1 MIKIFHLL
9 KVVDAYQS
17 ATGLA
22 DSTISNYVFN
32 DGKLVKNLRS
42 GRDITVSR
50 FNDALRWFSAH
61 WPEGTAWP
69 EGITRPVVEGGGGAG
84 ASQEREQE

>member
-1 MIKIFHLL
+1 MIEISHLL

-22 DSTISNYVFN
+22 DSSIGMYVFN
-32 DGKLVKNLRS
+32 EGLKIKNLRS

-50 FNDALRWFSAH
+50 FNEALRWFSAH
-61 WPEGTAWP
+61 WPEGAVWP
-69 EGITRPVVEGGGGAG
+69 DGISRPDVVGGSA
-84 ASQEREQE
+84 

>member
-1 MIKIFHLL
+1 MIEISHLL
-9 KVVDAYQS
+9 KVVDAYQQ

-22 DSTISNYVFN
+22 DSSIGTYVFN
-32 DGKLVKNLRS
+32 EGLKIKNLRS

-61 WPEGTAWP
+61 WPEGAAWP
-69 EGITRPVVEGGGGAG
+69 EGITRPVVDVVVSGV
-84 ASQEREQE
+84 EQAKEPV